1 MAITRLT
8 PMSSFHSSGFAAMN
22 SFIIV
27 THRSSS
33 STVTSTPCSASQ
45 SWPPVKVRLSP
56 ITTAPMLN
64 WRTSPL
70 QYQHGDSVV
79 TMIVER

>member
-1 MAITRLT
+1 
-8 PMSSFHSSGFAAMN
+8 MSSFHSSGLAAMN
-22 SFIIV
+22 SAIIV

-33 STVTSTPCSASQ
+33 RTVTDTPCSASH
-45 SWPPVKVRLSP
+45 SCPPVNVRLSP

-79 TMIVER
+79 TITVDR